1 VFEMAINSA
10 HFLPGTG
17 KQLGNKYLLLD
28 CLGDGTHGWVW
39 RAQRL
44 ADDQV
49 VAVKVPKNLTP
60 IGGDRTLAE
69 GKELIGIDP
78 HPNVIQFYDMGRI
91 PPENEHYAI
100 EMEYFPSESLA
111 QKLEKR
117 SHHFGNTYNRLF
129 NIYSQVLDAV
139 AFLANLEKPISHGD
153 IKPHNILIGQD
164 DLVKLTDFGSSALPE
179 EIYVRTRENG
189 GTVLYS
195 SPEFCDCASR
205 KGSFKQLMAGDI
217 YSLGILLYQ
226 LTTGSLPHDTLAQ
239 VLRYDTFVKPREI
252 NSAICNQLE
261 EVILRCLHRKPED
274 RFSSIDEL
282 KTAFLAASKIQAQHS
297 SVVHLA
303 TVNTPSRDWSSEV
316 VDALESSE
324 YQKAASIA
332 NAEFR
337 RSNDTGALL
346 QQLNALYRSERW
358 FDFEKIINGL
368 DPLLLSEVDLTGS
381 HIRELAIKV
390 FMKIRKLDKA
400 QDLLVTAKEIGDKSF
415 ELDMCEASIDAME
428 ARYDEARSKL
438 ETINRQNPMT
448 SMVLK
453 RLVLVCEQGRDYE
466 AASGYL
472 RVALKVSRDDEKL
485 LRKKQQ
491 YEMLGVW

>member
-1 VFEMAINSA
+1 MNIKSA

-17 KQLGNKYLLLD
+17 KQLGDKYLLLD

-39 RAQRL
+39 RSQRL
-44 ADDQV
+44 SDDEI
-49 VAVKVPKNLTP
+49 VAVKIPKNITP
-60 IGGDRTLAE
+60 FGGDRTLAE
-69 GKELIGIDP
+69 GKELVGIEP
-78 HPNVIQFYDMGRI
+78 HVNVIQFFDMGRV
-91 PPENEHYAI
+91 PPENEWYAI

-111 QKLEKR
+111 QKLERR
-117 SHHFGNTYNRLF
+117 SHHFGNTYTRLF
-129 NIYSQVLDAV
+129 KIYTQVLEAV
-139 AFLANLEKPISHGD
+139 SFLANLDVPVSHGD

-195 SPEFCDCASR
+195 SPEFCDCVSR
-205 KGSFKQLMAGDI
+205 KGSFEQLLAGDI
-217 YSLGILLYQ
+217 YSLGVLLYQ
-226 LTTGSLPHDTLAQ
+226 LTTGSLPHDTQAQ
-239 VLRYDTFVKPREI
+239 VMRYDTFVKPREI
-252 NSAICNQLE
+252 NSAICVQLE
-261 EVILRCLHRKPED
+261 NVILRCLQRKAED

-282 KTAFLAASKIQAQHS
+282 TTEFKSAVKLQNQQS

-303 TVNTPSRDWSSEV
+303 SVTSPSRDWSSEV
-316 VDALESSE
+316 VDAMEGTE

-337 RSNDTGALL
+337 RSKDLSALL

-358 FDFEKIINGL
+358 FDFEKAIESI
-368 DPLLLSEVDLTGS
+368 DSSYLSVKGTVGA

-390 FMKIRKLDKA
+390 FMKIRKLDHSSSLLKKA
-400 QDLLVTAKEIGDKSF
+400 KDLGDSSF

-428 ARYDEARSKL
+428 AQYEKARSKL
-438 ETINRQNPMT
+438 ELLNRQNPMNA
-448 SMVLK
+448 MVLN

-466 AASGYL
+466 AAAGYL
-472 RVALKVSRDDEKL
+472 RVAMKVDRGDVKL
-485 LRKKQQ
+485 QRKREQ